1 MTTHVPRLFIN
12 HRLGIGNNITLP
24 EKPAHHIRHVLRAK
38 LGDPLIL
45 FDGLGGEYASSII
58 SIRHNEIEVTIVS
71 YDSVSRESALDITL
85 GIGILKR
92 EAMKTALRQAI
103 ELGVTSIFPV
113 ETEYTSVTRKQFDK
127 RRGNW
132 LQVIQSACE
141 QSGRTMLPTLHE
153 VLNFNQWIELAD
165 GDLKLLAS
173 PLAGTGLKCIEIVP
187 QSICVLVGPE
197 GGISDY
203 EEQRALESGFVLVS
217 MGNRVLRAE
226 TAPSAILSLMQYRWG
241 DF

>member
-12 HRLGIGNNITLP
+12 CQLGIGNNVTLP
-24 EKPAHHIRHVLRAK
+24 EKTAHHIQHVLRAK

-45 FDGLGGEYASSII
+45 FDGLGGEYVSSII
-58 SIRHNEIEVTIVS
+58 SIRHNEVEVSIVS
-71 YDSVSRESALDITL
+71 YDPVSRESTLDIML

-103 ELGVTSIFPV
+103 EFGVTSIIPL
-113 ETEYTSVTRKQFDK
+113 ETENTSVTRKQFDK
-127 RRGNW
+127 RWKNW
-132 LQVIQSACE
+132 RQVIQSACE

-153 VLNFNQWIELAD
+153 VQTFNQWIEFAD

-173 PLAGTGLKCIEIVP
+173 PLAETGLKCIELVP
-187 QSICVLVGPE
+187 QSISVLVGPE
-197 GGISDY
+197 GGISDN
-203 EEQRALESGFVLVS
+203 EEQRALEAGFVLVS
-217 MGNRVLRAE
+217 MGNRILRAE
-226 TAPSAILSLMQYRWG
+226 TAPAAFLSLMQYRWG